1 MYGKRKTARNGME
14 MMKRKTARNGM
25 EMMKRK
31 KAGHGRMMY
40 GVGGEAMPKAKPN

>member
-1 MYGKRKTARNGME
+1 MYG
-14 MMKRKTARNGM
+14 KRKTARNGM